1 MEAWLCLSAATPVLA
16 SRGGQAVGRT
26 MAPSSSEFLR
36 LYHMITVVCSQ
47 SPESHYS
54 VPLAGFP
61 GLWAVVVSRYP
72 RVLGPLWPE
81 SLGPTARAEASAS
94 AGGPPASHGT
104 CIGQ

>member
-1 MEAWLCLSAATPVLA
+1 
-16 SRGGQAVGRT
+16 

-36 LYHMITVVCSQ
+36 FCHMITVVCSQ

-54 VPLAGFP
+54 MPLAGGFP
-61 GLWAVVVSRYP
+61 GLRAVVVSRYP

-81 SLGPTARAEASAS
+81 SLGPTARAEASAL
-94 AGGPPASHGT
+94 AGGPLASHGT